1 MITNV
6 SIKELSLQQLRMETK
21 IMADILNKR
30 LRRLEKEGIETSSV
44 FYEYTKKY
52 ARQGKEFIDWTK
64 KGQVKYITGFKQY
77 DREQM
82 IKIYKAMRKAMS
94 ATTSTVSGTKK
105 ATAKKAES
113 LKAWFEDTEIELNTK
128 TVNDINDFFKTAREN
143 GFLRVY
149 GSDTAMEM
157 IKKGKTVEEVKQRMQ
172 KINDISAMQAKG
184 QLPNK
189 QVIKAMTLNAQD
201 FQKWLDQYEV
211 RDYTQGIRRTSNDV
225 IKTDEQRDFDKLSK
239 NVAKQANKQTKEEN
253 EIAKISKKLKK
264 NI

>member
-6 SIKELSLQQLRMETK
+6 SIKELSLPQLKMETK

-64 KGQVKYITGFKQY
+64 KGQVKYITGFKKY
-77 DREQM
+77 DRKQM
-82 IKIYKAMRKAMS
+82 VQIYKALKKAMS

-128 TVNDINDFFKTAREN
+128 SVNDINDFFKTAREN

-149 GSDTAMEM
+149 GSDTAMDM
-157 IKKGKTVEEVKQRMQ
+157 IKKGKTIEEVKQRMQ
-172 KINDISAMQAKG
+172 KINDISKMQAKG

-189 QVIKAMTLNAQD
+189 QVIKSMTLNDED
-201 FQKWLDQYEV
+201 FQKWLDKSEV
-211 RDYTQGIRRTSNDV
+211 SDYT
-225 IKTDEQRDFDKLSK
+225 K
-239 NVAKQANKQTKEEN
+239 A
-253 EIAKISKKLKK
+253 LKK
-264 NI
+264 ETSKMLKS